1 MAIIKT
7 AILQTHV
14 YTDKFRNITQAAEL
28 LASPELQGI
37 DLAVLPE
44 MFCCPYENKY
54 FPEYAEIEGGDT
66 WEKCSRLA
74 AEYGIYLVAGSM
86 PERDEAGNIYNTSYV
101 FDRNG
106 HQIGKHRKMHLFD
119 IDVKGGQYFK
129 ESDTLTP
136 GDQVTVFDTEFGK
149 MGLCICYDFRFPE
162 LARLM
167 VDEGAQVIIAPA
179 AFNMTTGPLHWE
191 LMFRQRAVDNQVY
204 TIGAAPARDLNAGY
218 HSWGHSIAAD
228 PLGKSP
234 HGDGREAGCEGC
246 GTGSGRGKKSPGA
259 AAASEAQERGYLRP
273 DHVFVVISMPIWYC
287 IRQTG
292 NPVSIYRKK
301 VKLWLS

>member
-54 FPEYAEIEGGDT
+54 FPEYAEAEGGDT

-74 AEYGIYLVAGSM
+74 AERGIYLVAGSM
-86 PERDEAGNIYNTSYV
+86 PERDAAGHIYNTSYV

-149 MGLCICYDFRFPE
+149 IGLCICYDFRFPE

-167 VDEGAQVIIAPA
+167 VDQGAKVIIVPA

-218 HSWGHSIAAD
+218 HSWGHSIAVD
-228 PLGKSP
+228 PWGKVLM
-234 HGDGREAGCEGC
+234 EMEE
-246 GTGSGRGKKSPGA
+246 K
-259 AAASEAQERGYLRP
+259 P
-273 DHVFVVISMPIWYC
+273 DVKIVELDLNEV
-287 IRQTG
+287 
-292 NPVSIYRKK
+292 KK
-301 VKLWLS
+301 VREQLPLLKHRRRDIY

>member
-1 MAIIKT
+1 MAVIKT

-14 YTDKFRNITQAAEL
+14 YTEKSRNIIQAAEI

-54 FPEYAEIEGGDT
+54 FPEYAESEGGDT

-74 AEYGIYLVAGSM
+74 AERGIYLIAGSM
-86 PERDEAGNIYNTSYV
+86 PERDATGRIYNTSYV

-149 MGLCICYDFRFPE
+149 MGVCICYDFRFPE

-167 VDEGAQVIIAPA
+167 VDQGAEVIIVPA

-204 TIGAAPARDLNAGY
+204 TLGAAPARDLNVGY
-218 HSWGHSIAAD
+218 HSWGHSIAVD
-228 PLGKSP
+228 PWGKVLM
-234 HGDGREAGCEGC
+234 EMEE
-246 GTGSGRGKKSPGA
+246 K
-259 AAASEAQERGYLRP
+259 P
-273 DHVFVVISMPIWYC
+273 DVKIVELDLNEV
-287 IRQTG
+287 
-292 NPVSIYRKK
+292 KK
-301 VKLWLS
+301 VREQLPLLKHRRRDIY

>member
-1 MAIIKT
+1 MDIRSSKKGCDIMSSVKC
-7 AILQTHV
+7 AILQTYV
-14 YTDKFRNITQAAEL
+14 YQEKKRNLIQAAEL
-28 LASPELQGI
+28 LADPALQDI
-37 DLAVLPE
+37 DLAILPE
-44 MFCCPYENKY
+44 MFCCPYENKF
-54 FPEYAEIEGGDT
+54 FPEYAEPEGGET

-74 AEYGIYLVAGSM
+74 ADHGIYFVSGSM
-86 PERDEAGNIYNTSYV
+86 PERDEEGRIYNTSYV
-101 FDRNG
+101 FDRKG

-119 IDVKGGQYFK
+119 IDIKGGQYFK

-136 GDQVTVFDTEFGK
+136 GDQVTVFDTEFGR

-167 VDEGAQVIIAPA
+167 VDKGAQVIIVPA

-228 PLGKSP
+228 PWGKVLMEMEEKP
-234 HGDGREAGCEGC
+234 AV
-246 GTGSGRGKKSPGA
+246 K
-259 AAASEAQERGYLRP
+259 
-273 DHVFVVISMPIWYC
+273 VVELELDE
-287 IRQTG
+287 
-292 NPVSIYRKK
+292 VKK
-301 VKLWLS
+301 VREQLPLLKHRRGDIYALTTFSL

>member
-1 MAIIKT
+1 MPKIKT

-14 YTDKFRNITQAAEL
+14 YKDKTRNIIQAAEL
-28 LASPELQGI
+28 LAAPELEDI

-44 MFCCPYENKY
+44 MFCCPYENKC
-54 FPEYAEIEGGDT
+54 FPEYAETEGGNT

-74 AEYGIYLVAGSM
+74 AEHEIYLVAGSM
-86 PERDEAGNIYNTSYV
+86 PERDEEGHIYNTSYV
-101 FDRNG
+101 FDRTGN
-106 HQIGKHRKMHLFD
+106 QIGKHRKMHLFD

-149 MGLCICYDFRFPE
+149 MGLCICYDLRFPE

-167 VDEGAQVIIAPA
+167 VDKGAQVIIVPA

-204 TIGAAPARDLNAGY
+204 TIGAAPARDMDAGY
-218 HSWGHSIAAD
+218 HSWGHSIVAD
-228 PLGKSP
+228 PWGKVLMEMDEKPDVKIVELDLGEVSRV
-234 HGDGREAGCEGC
+234 REELPLLKH
-246 GTGSGRGKKSPGA
+246 R
-259 AAASEAQERGYLRP
+259 
-273 DHVFVVISMPIWYC
+273 
-287 IRQTG
+287 
-292 NPVSIYRKK
+292 RKDLY
-301 VKLWLS
+301 KLSQI

>member
-14 YTDKFRNITQAAEL
+14 YTDKFRNIIQQQNFLPAGTSGDRSGSPARNVL
-28 LASPELQGI
+28 LPLREQILPGI
-37 DLAVLPE
+37 CGTRE
-44 MFCCPYENKY
+44 
-54 FPEYAEIEGGDT
+54 GDT

-74 AEYGIYLVAGSM
+74 AEHGIYLVAGSM

-167 VDEGAQVIIAPA
+167 VDEGAQVIIVPA
-179 AFNMTTGPLHWE
+179 AFNMTTGP
-191 LMFRQRAVDNQVY
+191 
-204 TIGAAPARDLNAGY
+204 
-218 HSWGHSIAAD
+218 S
-228 PLGKSP
+228 
-234 HGDGREAGCEGC
+234 
-246 GTGSGRGKKSPGA
+246 TGS
-259 AAASEAQERGYLRP
+259 
-273 DHVFVVISMPIWYC
+273 
-287 IRQTG
+287 
-292 NPVSIYRKK
+292 
-301 VKLWLS
+301 